1 MRIVGC
7 GLVAVAALL
16 GPAPAA
22 MAATESP
29 NTTEGPAATGGPVTA
44 QTAGGSQHTAAPENE
59 ISLLAV
65 TLTAGGAIAAAGS
78 GVALVVTR
86 RREGNG
92 DVSRRPS
99 RESV

>member
-22 MAATESP
+22 MAAQ
-29 NTTEGPAATGGPVTA
+29 PAAPEGTSA
-44 QTAGGSQHTAAPENE
+44 QTAGSAHTAESTQNSAAPENE
-59 ISLLAV
+59 VSLLAV

-78 GVALVVTR
+78 GMALVVTR
-86 RREGNG
+86 RRE
-92 DVSRRPS
+92 VSRRPS